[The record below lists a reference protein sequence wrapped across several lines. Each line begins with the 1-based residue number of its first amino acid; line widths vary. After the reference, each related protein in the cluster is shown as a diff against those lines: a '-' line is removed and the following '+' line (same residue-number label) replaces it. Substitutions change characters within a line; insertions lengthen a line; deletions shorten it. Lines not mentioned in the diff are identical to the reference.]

1 MGLIA
6 RAIEAEGIPT
16 LSLSSAR
23 DITRAVAPPRA
34 AYLDYP
40 LGHTSGKAHEPQL
53 NLQILRD
60 TFSAFDS
67 LAVPGSMAHLSQR
80 WAETDDWKFKVFA
93 PASGS
98 FASAADLPECA
109 VPDGPASDGPK
120 SDGPASAS
128 EAAKPAVPYEDD
140 RVARHS
146 TPQYQTE
153 ADAQA
158 ARASHDGEDCLVC
171 AGIDY

>member
-16 LSLSSAR
+16 LSVTSAR
-23 DITRAVAPPRA
+23 DITRAAWPPRA

-40 LGHTSGKAHEPQL
+40 LGHTSGRPNEPEL
-53 NLQILRD
+53 NLAILRD
-60 TFSAFDS
+60 AFAAVEN
-67 LAVPGSMAHLSQR
+67 LRVPGSMAHLRYR
-80 WAETDDWKFKVFA
+80 WSESDRWKDKVFA
-93 PASGS
+93 PSAEAADVPESAVPTGGESASGTY
-98 FASAADLPECA
+98 D
-109 VPDGPASDGPK
+109 
-120 SDGPASAS
+120 
-128 EAAKPAVPYEDD
+128 DD
-140 RVARHS
+140 RVQRHP

-153 ADAQA
+153 QDAEA